1 MIFAKKSPSLR
12 QLQYFLSVAEFGS
25 YRRAAEELGV
35 SQPALTSQIA
45 SLEAMLGLTLLER
58 SRNGTLPSPEGR
70 ELLQQAREVLLA
82 MRGFSDSAELLS
94 LGHQTT
100 YKLGIPPTVGPYLL
114 PNVLGEL
121 HERYHDMK
129 LYVREGAPRA
139 LQQELIEGGLDL
151 AIVPLPLVSPDLAI
165 EPLFTEPLK
174 FVVPAEHRLAGRQVV
189 TPSQLR
195 GESVLV
201 LEEKH
206 HFHHQVHDLC
216 DKLGATVLRDYEG
229 TSLDT
234 LRQMVVM
241 GLGVAFLPGLY
252 VHSEMHIPEA
262 LHVCELKSMP
272 INRQHALVWRAS
284 APGRIF
290 YRELAAYLR
299 NIIKQRLGDVVSV
312 F

>member
-1 MIFAKKSPSLR
+1 M
-12 QLQYFLSVAEFGS
+12 
-25 YRRAAEELGV
+25 
-35 SQPALTSQIA
+35 
-45 SLEAMLGLTLLER
+45 
-58 SRNGTLPSPEGR
+58 
-70 ELLQQAREVLLA
+70 
-82 MRGFSDSAELLS
+82 
-94 LGHQTT
+94 
-100 YKLGIPPTVGPYLL
+100 
-114 PNVLGEL
+114 
-121 HERYHDMK
+121 
-129 LYVREGAPRA
+129 
-139 LQQELIEGGLDL
+139 
-151 AIVPLPLVSPDLAI
+151 
-165 EPLFTEPLK
+165 
-174 FVVPAEHRLAGRQVV
+174 
-189 TPSQLR
+189 
-195 GESVLV
+195 
-201 LEEKH
+201 
-206 HFHHQVHDLC
+206 
-216 DKLGATVLRDYEG
+216 RDYEG

>member
-1 MIFAKKSPSLR
+1 MVLKQKSPSFR
-12 QLQYFLSVAEFGS
+12 QLQYFLMVAEHGS

-35 SQPALTSQIA
+35 SQPALTKQIG
-45 SLEAMLGLTLLER
+45 SLEKQLGLSLLER
-58 SRNGTLPSPEGR
+58 SRSGTLLSPEGR
-70 ELLQQAREVLLA
+70 ELLPQAKQVLLA
-82 MRGFSDSAELLS
+82 MRSFRDSAELLS
-94 LGHQTT
+94 QGHQTT
-100 YKLGIPPTVGPYLL
+100 YRLGIPPTVGPYLL

-121 HERYHDMK
+121 HARYHDMK
-129 LYVREGAPRA
+129 LYVREGAPRS
-139 LQQELIEGGLDL
+139 LQQELLEGDLDL
-151 AIVPLPLVSPDLAI
+151 AIVPLPLITPDLAM

-174 FVVPAEHRLAGRQVV
+174 FVVPAEHPLAGQPVV

-206 HFHHQVHDLC
+206 HFHHQVQALC
-216 DKLGATVLRDYEG
+216 NQLGATVLRDYEG

-262 LHVCELKSMP
+262 LHVCELNSMP
-272 INRQHALVWRAS
+272 IQRQHALVWRAA
-284 APGRIF
+284 APGRTF
-290 YRELAAYLR
+290 YRELAAYLKTV
-299 NIIKQRLGDVVSV
+299 IQQRLGKVVIVS
-312 F
+312 

>member
-1 MIFAKKSPSLR
+1 MILAKKSPSLR
-12 QLQYFLSVAEFGS
+12 QLQYFLTVAEFGS
-25 YRRAAEELGV
+25 YRRAAEELGI

-45 SLEAMLGLTLLER
+45 SLETMLGLTLLER
-58 SRNGTLPSPEGR
+58 SRSGTLPSPEGR
-70 ELLQQAREVLLA
+70 ELLHQARQVLLA

-129 LYVREGAPRA
+129 LYVREDAPRA

-151 AIVPLPLVSPDLAI
+151 AIVPLPLVSPDLAM

-174 FVVPAEHRLAGRQVV
+174 FVVPAEHPLAGRQVV

-206 HFHHQVHDLC
+206 HFHHQVHELC

-272 INRQHALVWRAS
+272 IHRQHALVWRAA

-299 NIIKQRLGDVVSV
+299 GVIKQRLGHVVSV